1 MKLTLLP
8 TCLQCYLLEIC
19 LEVDFIC
26 WGHFITDMIVYTYA
40 EFGMNCFKSKWNI
53 THCSECCVGS
63 CFSIAYIIE
72 HGSLGILW
80 VLSSH
85 LLIRS
90 DIEYPSISHFISPF
104 KHSCFP
110 TVFTDTET
118 GPDFKPEALCLV
130 CGDKASGK
138 HYGVQSCDGCRGFFK
153 RSIRRILEY
162 VCKENG
168 NCVVDVA
175 RRNQCQSCRFKKCLN
190 VKMNRDGKLGTV

>member
-1 MKLTLLP
+1 MITGVWNLWVNKKQFGWYIRCSAIEEAFSYHKCARWWHQKHFMTLTLLP
-8 TCLQCYLLEIC
+8 TCLQRYLPELF

-90 DIEYPSISHFISPF
+90 DIEYPFISHFISPF
-104 KHSCFP
+104 KHSC
-110 TVFTDTET
+110 
-118 GPDFKPEALCLV
+118 LYR
-130 CGDKASGK
+130 
-138 HYGVQSCDGCRGFFK
+138 H
-153 RSIRRILEY
+153 
-162 VCKENG
+162 
-168 NCVVDVA
+168 
-175 RRNQCQSCRFKKCLN
+175 RNQSRL
-190 VKMNRDGKLGTV
+190 